1 MYLHD
6 SPGLGEHDGF
16 GFKLKLPKFI
26 RKLKPLK
33 ALGKV
38 AKIAAPFIPGVGI
51 LGAAAISAG
60 GSVLQ
65 KGKKAKLF
73 KDVLKSAAVG
83 GAGRFAVKKL
93 APKVGGL
100 LKKVPRLL
108 RRAPSLIPGAPDT
121 SGVTLPPELQVQ
133 ETVEQVAQRI
143 GIPPLFS
150 PSPAPSSYT
159 QIPGAPL
166 PEGSVGPSGAP
177 DMGPAGDGEDAQP
190 DATATAAGDG
200 LKKALP
206 ILALGLGAM
215 VVMSKRR

>member
-1 MYLHD
+1 MYLHDD

-16 GFKLKLPKFI
+16 GFKLPKFI

-38 AKIAAPFIPGVGI
+38 AKVAAPFIPGVGI

-93 APKVGGL
+93 APKAGKL
-100 LKKVPRLL
+100 LKKVPGLFHRV
-108 RRAPSLIPGAPDT
+108 PSIPGAPDT
-121 SGVTLPPELQVQ
+121 SGVTLPPELRVQ

-150 PSPAPSSYT
+150 PSSAPTSYT
-159 QIPGAPL
+159 QIPGAPTA
-166 PEGSVGPSGAP
+166 EGSVGPSGAP
-177 DMGPAGDGEDAQP
+177 DMGPAGDGEDVQ
-190 DATATAAGDG
+190 ATETAAGDG